1 MSEPARLMTTE
12 VLALQS
18 GAGTIVSAANE
29 PLTWR
34 PARRARRA
42 IASLAS
48 GVHERILPLY
58 AFALLATLWEL
69 APRLQWVEAQFF
81 PPLSRVLAAGW
92 SLAVTGD
99 LFRHLAVSLGR
110 TLAGLGAAFA
120 VGVPLGF
127 LLAGRLPRLTRFFR
141 PLFTLLGQVN
151 AFTLF
156 PVFVL
161 FFGIGELTKFT
172 IIFWAC
178 LWPLLLGTLRG
189 VGGVDPLLVKTA
201 RSMGCSR
208 NLLVRRVVL
217 PAALPVI
224 IGGARVGALLAFLM
238 LVGAEMIGASA
249 GLGWLVHN
257 SAMNYVIDRL
267 FLAGL
272 LIAVLGAALQR
283 GLVAL
288 ERRVVFWREDGALVP

>member
-1 MSEPARLMTTE
+1 MSQPA
-12 VLALQS
+12 
-18 GAGTIVSAANE
+18 
-29 PLTWR
+29 
-34 PARRARRA
+34 
-42 IASLAS
+42 AS
-48 GVHERILPLY
+48 GVCPCCAPEPGAQAGVRSAERRDGRGQRPRWRVLRG
-58 AFALLATLWEL
+58 LASRAHQQLVPFYVFGVLAAVWEV
-69 APRLQWVEAQFF
+69 APRRRWIDGQFF

-92 SLAVTGD
+92 ALTASGEI
-99 LFRHLAVSLGR
+99 FRHLAMSLAR
-110 TLAGLGAAFA
+110 TAAGLGAAFA

-127 LLAGRLPRLTRFFR
+127 LLAGRLPRLVRLLR
-141 PLFTLLGQVN
+141 PLFALLGQVN

-161 FFGIGELTKFT
+161 FFGIGELAKFC

-189 VGGVDPLLVKTA
+189 VAEVDPLLVKTA

-208 NLLVRRVVL
+208 ARLLRSVVL
-217 PAALPVI
+217 PAAAPLI
-224 IGGARVGALLAFLM
+224 LGSARVGALVAFLM

-267 FLAGL
+267 FFAGL
-272 LIAVLGAALQR
+272 MIALLGAAFQR
-283 GLVAL
+283 GLAAL
-288 ERRVVFWREDGALVP
+288 ERRVVFWREQGAATP